1 MSYRSSAI
9 PSEPPGFPERVIIV
23 DRNNRSL
30 GVVSRPLMR
39 SQGLIHRAS
48 YVLVRNRRGEL
59 FIQKRSMGKDVFPG
73 YWDIAAG
80 GVVQERESYE
90 DSARRELLEE
100 LGVEVKVMHHLFD
113 HFHDGEATRVWG
125 RVFTCTHEGPFT
137 LQREEIDHGRFLAPE
152 ALFELHGREP
162 ITPDGM
168 EILRRLQEEAPVAWL
183 RAPL

>member
-1 MSYRSSAI
+1 M
-9 PSEPPGFPERVIIV
+9 PTEEPASPERVVIV
-23 DRNNRSL
+23 DRHNRSL

-59 FIQKRSMGKDVFPG
+59 FIQKRSMAKDVFPG

-80 GVVQERESYE
+80 GVVQARESYE

-100 LGVEVKVMHHLFD
+100 LGVDVPEMRHLFD
-113 HFHDGEATRVWG
+113 HFHDGDRTKVWG
-125 RVFTCTHEGPFT
+125 RVFACTHEGPFT

-152 ALFELHGREP
+152 ALHELHSREP

-168 EILRRLQEEAPVAWL
+168 EILQRLQRESPAAWV
-183 RAPL
+183 RGAF

>member
-1 MSYRSSAI
+1 MRHTPFAI
-9 PSEPPGFPERVIIV
+9 HAEPPAPQERVIIV
-23 DRNNRSL
+23 DRDNRSL

-80 GVVQERESYE
+80 GVVQGRESYE

-100 LGVEVKVMHHLFD
+100 LGVEVGAMHHLFD
-113 HFHDGEATRVWG
+113 HFHDGETTKVWG

-137 LQREEIDHGRFLAPE
+137 LQQEEIDHGHFHVPE
-152 ALFELHGREP
+152 KLFELYGREP
-162 ITPDGM
+162 ITPDGV
-168 EILRRLQEEAPVAWL
+168 EILQRLQREAPAAW
-183 RAPL
+183 RRGPF